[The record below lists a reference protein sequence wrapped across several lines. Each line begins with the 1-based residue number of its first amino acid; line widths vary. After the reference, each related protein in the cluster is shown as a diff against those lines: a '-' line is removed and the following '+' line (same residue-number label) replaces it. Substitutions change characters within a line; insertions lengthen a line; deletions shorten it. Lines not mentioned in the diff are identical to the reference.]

1 VDHSLKTELNNFKS
15 RLKWAI
21 KIVVKK
27 VVSKKCEIGETSK
40 QAFWEKLVLISWI
53 FLSLFYSLVQML
65 F

>member
-53 FLSLFYSLVQML
+53 FLSL
-65 F
+65 